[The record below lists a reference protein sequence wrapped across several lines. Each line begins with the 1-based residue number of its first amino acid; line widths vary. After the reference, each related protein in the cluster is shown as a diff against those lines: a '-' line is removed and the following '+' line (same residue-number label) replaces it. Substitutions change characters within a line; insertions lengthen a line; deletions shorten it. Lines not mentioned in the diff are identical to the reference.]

1 MKVLL
6 TGGGSGGHITPVLA
20 VASEI
25 KLENPKVHL
34 QYAIGKNDPL
44 IHLPE
49 NDSAIEK
56 VFTIRSGKFRRYHG
70 EGLKQLVDIPTLL
83 KNIRDFFYVCVGI
96 VQAVRML
103 KKERPDV
110 VFIKG
115 GYVGVPVGLAAAI
128 CSIPYITHDSDAVP
142 GLANRIIS
150 RWAVKHT
157 VAMPIENYSYDTKKM
172 IQVGVP
178 ISDAYRPVSSSKRQY
193 YLKELELPHDAQVL
207 LVTGGGLGAQRLNTA
222 ITKIAKPLLTSH
234 ANVYI
239 LHLTG
244 GSNEVDVRKQYG
256 SILAENDRIRIKPF
270 VDNMYMYTGAAD
282 VVVARA
288 GANSLAELAAQQKA
302 CIIVPNPQLTG
313 GHQTKNADILEH
325 AQAIKVVSDAQIV
338 KNPESLLR
346 EIESLLKDEN
356 ARTALAESFHK
367 TADISAAEKL
377 ARILLDTAKEA
388 KA

>member
-1 MKVLL
+1 M

-25 KLENPKVHL
+25 KQENPKVHL
-34 QYAIGKNDPL
+34 IYAIGKNDSL

-49 NDSAIEK
+49 NDSSIDK
-56 VFTIRSGKFRRYHG
+56 VFSIRSGKFRRYHG
-70 EGLKQLVDIPTLL
+70 EGIKQLFDIPTIL
-83 KNIRDFFYVCVGI
+83 KNIRDFFYVCIGF
-96 VQAVRML
+96 VQAIRVL

-110 VFIKG
+110 IFIKG
-115 GYVGVPVGLAAAI
+115 GYVGVPVGLAAAV

-150 RWAVKHT
+150 KWAQKHT
-157 VAMPIENYSYDTKKM
+157 VAMPVENYSYDTEKM

-178 ISDAYRPVSSSKRQY
+178 ISDAYRPVSLSKRQY
-193 YLKELELPHDAQVL
+193 YLKELGLPKDAQVV

-222 ITKIAKPLLTSH
+222 ITKIAKKLLGRFTDVH
-234 ANVYI
+234 I

-244 GSNEVDVRKQYG
+244 ASNEADVRKQYDAMPTF
-256 SILAENDRIRIKPF
+256 AERIHVQPF
-270 VDNMYMYTGAAD
+270 VDTMYMYTGVAD

-313 GHQTKNADILEH
+313 GHQMKNAEVLEL
-325 AQAIKVVSDAQIV
+325 AGAVKVVSDTQIV
-338 KNPESLLR
+338 KNPELLLHD
-346 EIESLLKDEN
+346 IELLLKNEDT
-356 ARTALAESFHK
+356 RTKLAEAFHK

-377 ARILLDTAKEA
+377 ARILQDTAKEA